1 MSKGL
6 IDIIDEYREYFYKE
20 FPTPEHKSVYRNLRK
35 SYLLAMWLNLTVGFT
50 FIHCFYLRSYL
61 FLFYNVIVIT
71 LLPGFNGDSAW
82 LLLYICAFE
91 MFRIP
96 FMVFLYNLNLK
107 KCIIDENLHNDDTF
121 ITSIDKD
128 MNYLYLA
135 TAIAILLYKNYSMD
149 IFVFWHYIIQ
159 KLFYGYF
166 CILALLA
173 QFTLIPSLVSQ

>member
-1 MSKGL
+1 
-6 IDIIDEYREYFYKE
+6 
-20 FPTPEHKSVYRNLRK
+20 
-35 SYLLAMWLNLTVGFT
+35 
-50 FIHCFYLRSYL
+50 
-61 FLFYNVIVIT
+61 
-71 LLPGFNGDSAW
+71 
-82 LLLYICAFE
+82 

-149 IFVFWHYIIQ
+149 IFVFWHY
-159 KLFYGYF
+159 
-166 CILALLA
+166 LLN
-173 QFTLIPSLVSQ
+173 LP

>member
-50 FIHCFYLRSYL
+50 FIHCFYLRSAL
-61 FLFYNVIVIT
+61 FLFYNVIVIA
-71 LLPGFNGDSAW
+71 LIPEFNGNSAL

-107 KCIIDENLHNDDTF
+107 KCIIDEDLHNDNTF

-128 MNYLYLA
+128 MNYLYFA

-149 IFVFWHYIIQ
+149 VFVFWHY
-159 KLFYGYF
+159 
-166 CILALLA
+166 LLN
-173 QFTLIPSLVSQ
+173 LP